1 MLVQIGIFAQNTEE
15 LSMSHYNH
23 HQFGFSTRAIHA
35 GQEPDPLTGA
45 VTVPLY
51 QTSTYAQEAI
61 GVHKGFEYARTQNPT
76 RFAWEASMANLEQ
89 GCAGFAF
96 GSGMAAIDAVM
107 RLLSSGDHV
116 ICAEDMYGGTFRLFD
131 KVLKRFGVEFSVVDM
146 TNLDDVKSAIRP
158 STTFI
163 YTESPTNP
171 MMKLTDI
178 AALASIAHEANALLI
193 VDNTFASPYAQ
204 KPLALGAD
212 IVLHSA
218 TKYLGGHSDLVS
230 GIVVAKEPEIAEQ
243 LRFIQNAAG
252 AVPGPMEC
260 WLCLRSIKTLSIR
273 MKQHAENAMAI
284 AEYCEQ
290 HPAISATH
298 YPGLP
303 THPQYALAKQQ
314 MTGFGGMISIELG
327 SLEQAK
333 KFTTSVKLFTLAE
346 SLGGV
351 ESLVCHPVSMTHG
364 SIPKE
369 QREKLGITDGLVR
382 LSCGIEDK
390 EDLLAD
396 IAQALDALS

>member
-1 MLVQIGIFAQNTEE
+1 MPT
-15 LSMSHYNH
+15 YDPT
-23 HQFGFSTRAIHA
+23 QFGFSTRAIHA

-51 QTSTYAQEAI
+51 QTSTYAQEGI
-61 GVHKGFEYARTQNPT
+61 GQHKGFEYARTQNPT

-89 GCAGFAF
+89 GYAGFAF

-131 KVLKRFGVEFSVVDM
+131 KVLKRYGIEFSVVDM
-146 TNLDDVKSAIRP
+146 TNHDAVKYAIQ
-158 STTFI
+158 SGKTKMI

-178 AALASIAHEANALLI
+178 AELAIIAHDANTLLI

-204 KPLALGAD
+204 KPITLGAD

-230 GIVVAKEPEIAEQ
+230 GIVVAKTESIAEQ

-260 WLCLRSIKTLSIR
+260 WLCLRSIKTLSVR
-273 MKQHAENAMAI
+273 MKQHEENAKAI
-284 AEYCEQ
+284 AEYCAK
-290 HPAISATH
+290 HPAIQATH
-298 YPGLP
+298 YPGLEQ
-303 THPQYALAKQQ
+303 HPQHDLAKKQ

-327 SLEQAK
+327 SIVKAK

-351 ESLVCHPVSMTHG
+351 ESLVCHPVCMTHG
-364 SIPKE
+364 SIPQE
-369 QREKLGITDGLVR
+369 QRERLGITEGLVR
-382 LSCGIEDK
+382 LSVGIEDK

-396 IAQALDALS
+396 IAQALDAIS

>member
-1 MLVQIGIFAQNTEE
+1 MPNYDPQ
-15 LSMSHYNH
+15 H
-23 HQFGFSTRAIHA
+23 FGFSTRAIHA
-35 GQEPDPLTGA
+35 GQEPDQLTGA

-51 QTSTYAQEAI
+51 QTSTYAQEGI
-61 GVHKGFEYARTQNPT
+61 GQHKGFEYARTQNPT

-131 KVLKRFGVEFSVVDM
+131 KVLKRYGIEFSVVDM
-146 TNLDDVKSAIRP
+146 TNHDAVKSAIQP
-158 STTFI
+158 GKTTMI

-178 AALASIAHEANALLI
+178 AALASIAHDAHALLI

-204 KPLALGAD
+204 QPITLGAD

-230 GIVVAKEPEIAEQ
+230 GIVVAKEEHIADQ

-260 WLCLRSIKTLSIR
+260 WLCLRSIKTLSVR
-273 MKQHAENAMAI
+273 MKQHEENAKAI
-284 AEYCEQ
+284 AAFCSQ
-290 HPAISATH
+290 HPAIQATH

-303 THPQYALAKQQ
+303 THPQHALAKQQ

-327 SLEQAK
+327 SLEKAK
-333 KFTTSVKLFTLAE
+333 AFTTSVKLFTLAE

-369 QREKLGITDGLVR
+369 QRERLGITEGLVR
-382 LSCGIEDK
+382 LSVGIEDK
-390 EDLLAD
+390 EDLMTD
-396 IAQALDALS
+396 IANALDAIS

>member
-1 MLVQIGIFAQNTEE
+1 MPNYDPQ
-15 LSMSHYNH
+15 H
-23 HQFGFSTRAIHA
+23 FGFSTRAIHA

-51 QTSTYAQEAI
+51 QTSTYAQEGI
-61 GVHKGFEYARTQNPT
+61 GQHKGFEYARTQNPT

-131 KVLKRFGVEFSVVDM
+131 KVLKRYGIEFSVVDM
-146 TNLDDVKSAIRP
+146 TNHDAVKSAIQP
-158 STTFI
+158 GKTTMI

-178 AALASIAHEANALLI
+178 AALASIAHDAHALLI

-204 KPLALGAD
+204 QPITLGAD

-230 GIVVAKEPEIAEQ
+230 GIVVAKEEHIADQ

-260 WLCLRSIKTLSIR
+260 WLCLRSIKTLSVR
-273 MKQHAENAMAI
+273 MKQHEENAKAI
-284 AEYCEQ
+284 AAFCSQ
-290 HPAISATH
+290 HPAIQATH

-303 THPQYALAKQQ
+303 THPQHALAKQQ

-327 SLEQAK
+327 SLEKAK
-333 KFTTSVKLFTLAE
+333 AFTTSVKLFTLAE

-369 QREKLGITDGLVR
+369 QRERLGITEGLVR
-382 LSCGIEDK
+382 LSVGIEDK
-390 EDLLAD
+390 EDLMTD
-396 IAQALDALS
+396 IANALDAIS

>member
-1 MLVQIGIFAQNTEE
+1 MPNYDPQ
-15 LSMSHYNH
+15 H
-23 HQFGFSTRAIHA
+23 FGFSTRAIHA

-51 QTSTYAQEAI
+51 QTSTYAQEGI
-61 GVHKGFEYARTQNPT
+61 GQHKGFEYARTQNPT

-131 KVLKRFGVEFSVVDM
+131 KVLKRYGIKFSVVDM
-146 TNLDDVKSAIRP
+146 TNHDAVKSAIQP
-158 STTFI
+158 GKTTMI

-178 AALASIAHEANALLI
+178 AALASIAHDAHALLI

-204 KPLALGAD
+204 QPITLGAD

-230 GIVVAKEPEIAEQ
+230 GIVVAKEEHIADQ

-260 WLCLRSIKTLSIR
+260 WLCLRSIKTLSVR
-273 MKQHAENAMAI
+273 MKQHEENAKVI
-284 AEYCEQ
+284 AAFCSQ
-290 HPAISATH
+290 HPAIQATH

-303 THPQYALAKQQ
+303 THPQHALAKQQ

-327 SLEQAK
+327 SLEKAK
-333 KFTTSVKLFTLAE
+333 AFTTSVKLFTLAE

-369 QREKLGITDGLVR
+369 QRERLGITEGLVR
-382 LSCGIEDK
+382 LSVGIEDK
-390 EDLLAD
+390 EDLMTD
-396 IAQALDALS
+396 IANALDAIS

>member
-1 MLVQIGIFAQNTEE
+1 MPNYDHTI
-15 LSMSHYNH
+15 
-23 HQFGFSTRAIHA
+23 FGFSTRAIHA

-51 QTSTYAQEAI
+51 QTSTYAQEGI
-61 GVHKGFEYARTQNPT
+61 GQHKGFEYARTQNPT

-131 KVLKRFGVEFSVVDM
+131 KVLKRYGIEFSVVDM
-146 TNLDDVKSAIRP
+146 TNHDAVKSAIQ
-158 STTFI
+158 SGKTKMI

-178 AALASIAHEANALLI
+178 EALASIAHGAHALLI

-204 KPLALGAD
+204 KPITLGAD

-230 GIVVAKEPEIAEQ
+230 GIVVAKQESIAEQ

-260 WLCLRSIKTLSIR
+260 WLCLRSIKTLAVR
-273 MKQHAENAMAI
+273 MKQHEENAKAI
-284 AEYCEQ
+284 AEYCSK
-290 HPAISATH
+290 HPAIKATH
-298 YPGLP
+298 YPGLEN
-303 THPQYALAKQQ
+303 HPQHALAKKQ

-327 SLEQAK
+327 SIEKAK
-333 KFTTSVKLFTLAE
+333 KFTTTVKLFTLAE

-364 SIPKE
+364 SIPQE
-369 QREKLGITDGLVR
+369 QRERLGITEGLVR
-382 LSCGIEDK
+382 LSVGIEDK
-390 EDLLAD
+390 EDLMAD
-396 IAQALDALS
+396 IAQALDAIA

>member
-1 MLVQIGIFAQNTEE
+1 MPNYDPQ
-15 LSMSHYNH
+15 H
-23 HQFGFSTRAIHA
+23 FGFSTRAIHA

-51 QTSTYAQEAI
+51 QTSTYAQEGI
-61 GVHKGFEYARTQNPT
+61 GQHKGFEYARTQNPT

-131 KVLKRFGVEFSVVDM
+131 KVLKRYGIEFSVVDM
-146 TNLDDVKSAIRP
+146 TNHDAVKSAIQP
-158 STTFI
+158 GKTTMI

-178 AALASIAHEANALLI
+178 AALASIAHDAHALLI

-204 KPLALGAD
+204 KPITLGAD

-230 GIVVAKEPEIAEQ
+230 GIVVAKEEHIADQ

-260 WLCLRSIKTLSIR
+260 WLCLRSIKTLSVR
-273 MKQHAENAMAI
+273 MKQHEENAKVI
-284 AEYCEQ
+284 AAFCSQ
-290 HPAISATH
+290 HPAIQATH

-303 THPQYALAKQQ
+303 THPQHALAKQQ

-327 SLEQAK
+327 SLEKAK
-333 KFTTSVKLFTLAE
+333 AFTTSVKLFTLAE

-369 QREKLGITDGLVR
+369 QRERLGITEGLVR
-382 LSCGIEDK
+382 LSVGIEDK
-390 EDLLAD
+390 EDLMTD
-396 IAQALDALS
+396 IANALDAIS